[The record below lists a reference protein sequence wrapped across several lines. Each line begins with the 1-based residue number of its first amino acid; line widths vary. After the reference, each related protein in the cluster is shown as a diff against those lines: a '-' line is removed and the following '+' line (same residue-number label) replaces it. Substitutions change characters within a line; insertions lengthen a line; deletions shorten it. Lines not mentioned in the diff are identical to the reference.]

1 MSTAMMSA
9 ALLGQR
15 DGVAAD
21 LAARRPG
28 DEGDFARNS
37 FHGLAFPERGVAVR
51 LCTDALAAAVTYVA
65 LR

>member
-28 DEGDFARNS
+28 DEGD
-37 FHGLAFPERGVAVR
+37 H
-51 LCTDALAAAVTYVA
+51 AAT
-65 LR
+65 